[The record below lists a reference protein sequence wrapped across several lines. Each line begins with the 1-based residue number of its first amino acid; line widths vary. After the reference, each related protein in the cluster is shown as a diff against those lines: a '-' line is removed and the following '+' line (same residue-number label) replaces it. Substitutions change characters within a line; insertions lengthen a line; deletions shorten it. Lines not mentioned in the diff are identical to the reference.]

1 MAWRPLIR
9 ILIVL
14 ALAVGLAACG
24 GGDDGGEPA
33 AEGTTPAAEGTMLE
47 LEADPGGAFAFD
59 KDSLEAP
66 AGTIT
71 IHLANPASVPH
82 NVAIEGNGVDE
93 ISETVTNADTSLTVD
108 LEPGEYTFYCD
119 IAGHREGGMEG
130 TLTVS

>member
-1 MAWRPLIR
+1 MAYRQLIR
-9 ILIVL
+9 ILFVL
-14 ALAVGLAACG
+14 ALVLGLAACG
-24 GGDDGGEPA
+24 GGDDGAEPA
-33 AEGTTPAAEGTMLE
+33 GEGTTHAAEGTMLE

-71 IHLANPASVPH
+71 IHLANPSAVPH

-93 ISETVTNADTSLTVD
+93 ISETVTKADTSLTVD

-119 IAGHREGGMEG
+119 VAGHREGGMEG

>member
-1 MAWRPLIR
+1 MR

-14 ALAVGLAACG
+14 GLVFALAACG
-24 GGDDGGEPA
+24 GGDDGDEPA
-33 AEGTTPAAEGTMLE
+33 ADGTMPAAEGTMLE

-93 ISETVTNADTSLTVD
+93 VSETVTNADTSLTVD